1 MTSRVGDKI
10 VKAGKWD
17 EAKALYWNDAK
28 QLVGDQ
34 FQIPGISGSSGGGL
48 RSAQYTNVGH
58 FERANLMGCCNGMA
72 KCYIH
77 EKDIESALAWLD
89 EVNVLYL
96 NGYYSAEQ
104 GPLYDWFDHNI
115 DLPEIT
121 FQRVTALTTGA
132 ALLHDLG
139 NTATAA
145 QRRWNACD
153 TIKGMPKPHFTP
165 EVNAMNDMNKVV
177 DAISLRHPD
186 PQLCAKLKVTAPSLQ
201 IRGSWKKLQVKAPPG
216 RIMCRLRF
224 ASFIW
229 NSRLY
234 VAGGAKES
242 HGPFYRDFWCLD
254 LIKLDEWRQLPNYP
268 IPMSKTGLF
277 VGWNMVVH
285 EEQKRAY
292 LFTGRP
298 RLDYFN
304 LVTETWGSITTTYKS
319 TAADISA
326 GVQDNWPYRGQDT
339 CHATTQLING
349 KMYVF
354 GGSHG
359 GTKVGCNLFMELDL
373 ATKEWR
379 RLSGYVMPPAKGDYS
394 CPGPRVS
401 PSSWVG
407 KGRFWLLMG
416 QCDREGAR
424 LTGELHGAH
433 IGFPY
438 SDMWSWD
445 IEGEK
450 WRRERVAGNPPS
462 SRAEMACTYNPN
474 LKKVIT
480 FGGYCA
486 NIPTVYPVQKR
497 RFDYSYYADTFIHE
511 TPDSLSMSLI
521 KPPSSSS
528 STSAGISDRPI
539 PPSEIPQPKWRQ
551 VLTRGFPTY
560 RCQAQLHTDTATGK
574 TYLFGGFTNTDYV
587 PSRGSSLNTRSF
599 GDVWQLRLDVP
610 GGDFEGVDLDEEART
625 AKAGPWQRCFTC
637 GDAGMW
643 KTCSGTCNGR
653 AFFCG
658 PECHKEGWKE
668 HKGTHKCKKNMK

>member
-1 MTSRVGDKI
+1 MEGCGDPLKCPARVLATFYLIVEILKAMESILSIVMTRPVGDKL

-17 EAKALYWNDAK
+17 EAKALYWSNAK
-28 QLVGDQ
+28 RLVGDQ
-34 FQIPGISGSSGGGL
+34 FQIPGISGSSGDGGL
-48 RSAQYTNVGH
+48 RSAQYTNMGH
-58 FERANLMGCCNGMA
+58 FERADLMGCCNGMA
-72 KCYIH
+72 KCCIH

-145 QRRWNACD
+145 QRRWNSRD
-153 TIKGMPKPHFTP
+153 TIKGMPQSHFTP
-165 EVNAMNDMNKVV
+165 EVNAMNDMNKVT
-177 DAISLRHPD
+177 DAISLRHPV
-186 PQLCAKLKVTAPSLQ
+186 PRLCAKLEVTASSLQ
-201 IRGSWKKLQVKAPPG
+201 IRGSWKKLQ
-216 RIMCRLRF
+216 
-224 ASFIW
+224 
-229 NSRLY
+229 
-234 VAGGAKES
+234 
-242 HGPFYRDFWCLD
+242 
-254 LIKLDEWRQLPNYP
+254 LPNYP
-268 IPMSKTGLF
+268 IPSSKTGLF

-298 RLDYFN
+298 RLDYFD
-304 LVTETWGSITTTYKS
+304 LVTETWESIITTYKVRRP
-319 TAADISA
+319 ISQP
-326 GVQDNWPYRGQDT
+326 G
-339 CHATTQLING
+339 
-349 KMYVF
+349 
-354 GGSHG
+354 HG
-359 GTKVGCNLFMELDL
+359 GTKIGCNLFMELDL
-373 ATKEWR
+373 STNEWR

-394 CPGPRVS
+394 RPGPRVS
-401 PSSWVG
+401 PSSWAE

-445 IEGEK
+445 IDGEK
-450 WRRERVAGNPPS
+450 WRRERVVGNPPS

-474 LKKVIT
+474 LKNVIT

-486 NIPTVYPVQKR
+486 NIPTIYPAQKG

-511 TPDSLSMSLI
+511 TPDSSSISLA
-521 KPPSSSS
+521 KPSSSF
-528 STSAGISDRPI
+528 STTAGTSDRPI
-539 PPSEIPQPKWRQ
+539 PSSEIPQPKWRQ
-551 VLTRGFPTY
+551 VLTQGFPTY
-560 RCQAQLHTDTATGK
+560 RCQAQLHTDTATGR

-587 PSRGSSLNTRSF
+587 PSRGSRLNTRSF

-643 KTCSGTCNGR
+643 KKCS
-653 AFFCG
+653 
-658 PECHKEGWKE
+658 
-668 HKGTHKCKKNMK
+668 GTHKCKKNVK